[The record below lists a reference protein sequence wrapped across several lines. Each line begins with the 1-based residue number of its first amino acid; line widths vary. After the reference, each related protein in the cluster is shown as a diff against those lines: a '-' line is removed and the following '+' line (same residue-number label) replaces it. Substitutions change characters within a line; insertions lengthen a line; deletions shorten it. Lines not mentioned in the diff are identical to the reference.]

1 MVEAAPDEFVAKHFA
16 LQPPVALDGRHGD
29 PRLGVVVQH
38 SRYQVLEGETGFL
51 AELTPELVGLFPKHS
66 VKVDCRK
73 GVLAHDHHKED
84 DSQTPNIGRLS
95 KIASSTLDLG
105 GHVEDRPALLREAFG
120 LAGLGVGHFCGK
132 AKVSDPD
139 FQILTNEDVVEFQVA
154 VADVLGMHVG
164 NSGNDL
170 LGEEVATD
178 VFGESTDLGDDVK
191 KFVLAVLKS

>member
-1 MVEAAPDEFVAKHFA
+1 M
-16 LQPPVALDGRHGD
+16 
-29 PRLGVVVQH
+29 
-38 SRYQVLEGETGFL
+38 
-51 AELTPELVGLFPKHS
+51 
-66 VKVDCRK
+66 
-73 GVLAHDHHKED
+73 AHDHHEED
-84 DSQTPNIGRLS
+84 DSQTPYVGRLS
-95 KIASSTLDLG
+95 EIASSTLDLG
-105 GHVEDRPALLREAFG
+105 GHVEDRPALLREEFG

-191 KFVLAVLKS
+191 KFVLAVLKSENLSAILLVRELYSDQLNDVGMSQQTQRARLRHKLFLVPYLNVLQSDLLVYCLFVHVNNRTGGLVHVRSQP